1 MGGVAVIVG
10 GASGLGFA
18 CAEALGRERPVLV
31 ADLPTPALDTAVA
44 NLADAG
50 VDATAIPCDVTDPD
64 SVTSLGAAA
73 AARGGIAYVV
83 HTAGVGP
90 KQMTDGDR
98 LIEINLVGAAR
109 VLETSLAAIVEGG
122 VGVFFGSIGAK
133 RPNLVNRY
141 MAAVAD
147 PLSPD
152 LLERIAAVGALGE
165 DSGSAYAVSKHGVIE
180 MVERRAAAWGARG
193 ARLVSL
199 SPGMIAGTGMT
210 AGAHPDGRSIHVD
223 NSALGRGGA
232 PEEIGEVVAFLCSP
246 AASYVTGC
254 DLRVDGGAVAG
265 LRQHADPATRE
276 TWDPEPSS
284 A

>member
-1 MGGVAVIVG
+1 VAIVVG

-18 CAEALGRERPVLV
+18 CAQALGRERAVLV
-31 ADLPTPALDTAVA
+31 ADLPTTALDAAVGT
-44 NLADAG
+44 LADAG
-50 VDATAIPCDVTDPD
+50 VEATAVPCDVTDAD
-64 SVTSLGAAA
+64 SVANLGAVA

-90 KQMTDGDR
+90 KQMSDGDR

-133 RPNLVNRY
+133 RPNLVSRY
-141 MAAVAD
+141 STAVAD
-147 PLSPD
+147 PLATD
-152 LLERIAAVGALGE
+152 LFERIAAVGALGGN
-165 DSGSAYAVSKHGVIE
+165 SGSAYAVSKHGVIE
-180 MVERRAAAWGARG
+180 MVERRAADWGARG

-210 AGAHPDGRSIHVD
+210 AAAHPDGRSIHVD

-232 PEEIGEVVAFLCSP
+232 PEEIAGVVAFLCSP

-254 DLRVDGGAVAG
+254 DIRVDGGAAAG
-265 LRQHADPATRE
+265 LRHHADAATRE

-284 A
+284 V